1 MGMNFRKMLEIFEA
15 AERDGRNFLLE
26 HEVYEVLRLAGIH
39 TPRYFVLKKGEKP
52 KKSDLSALG
61 SAEVVIKIISP
72 LIVHKSDAG
81 GVRLVKTGTE
91 TVLKACEGM
100 LAVVPAKFRA
110 WAAKLG
116 PKAEIPS
123 VAEIS
128 RSIRGFL
135 VCEKVEYEN
144 IGFGS
149 ELLLGMRN
157 TREFGPVITMSSGGL
172 DVEYMNERL
181 QEGKA
186 ALISSAHLLEDKD
199 VLSGLEPLA
208 FFGKVAGRF
217 RGRPPLLSGRRLAE
231 AYVRFARL
239 GRAFSPLSGEF
250 PFVIEEAEVSPFVVR
265 SRRLVPLDGMCRFS
279 RFKAEP
285 ASRPYGEIARL
296 LRPESIGIIG
306 VSERMNIGHII
317 LNNILKNGF
326 PPQNVFVIKP
336 GLSEIEGCRCV
347 PGVRDLPGPVD
358 MFVLTLAAEQSYDV
372 MKEIVDFGKARSVII
387 IAGGMGEKEGTQG
400 LEESIRALL
409 GRGRA
414 EGRLT
419 PVVNGGNCLGIF
431 SKPGRYDTFF
441 IPDYKL
447 PRPISESPNVVY
459 ISQSGAFMISRMSK
473 QPLIG
478 PRYAVS
484 LGNQLDLTASD
495 YLNYLKDDPDARIF
509 AVYMEGFRPAD
520 GYEFART
527 AGEMTRAGKTVVVY
541 KAGRSPEG
549 RGAASSHTASVAGE
563 YGVCRAVLEQAG
575 VLVARDIF
583 EFENF
588 IKGLAFLSGKNI
600 RGPRVGMVS
609 NAGFECV
616 IMADNLKNGAALSLA
631 EFSSRT
637 AGRIVDVLSPL
648 GIDKLQDVH
657 NPLDVTPVADDEVFC
672 ACAQAVI
679 EDDGVDC
686 AVISPVPLTAAMKTL
701 APSREHA
708 ESILDPGGFALG
720 ISQVVRATEKPVIV
734 NIDAGKLYD
743 PLAEILEQS
752 GIPVFR
758 RADEALRFL
767 RSFMAG
773 RLAAGRMKAAG
784 GPF

>member
-1 MGMNFRKMLEIFEA
+1 MGMNYQKMAAVFEA
-15 AERDGRNFLLE
+15 AERDGRKFLLE
-26 HEVYEVLRLAGIH
+26 HEVYEVLRLAGIP
-39 TPRYFVLKKGEKP
+39 TPRFFILKMGEKP
-52 KKSDLSALG
+52 KRSDLSALG
-61 SAEVVIKIISP
+61 SDEVVIKVISP
-72 LIVHKSDAG
+72 LIVHKSDVG
-81 GVRLVKTGTE
+81 GVRMVKTGTAA
-91 TVLKACEGM
+91 VSKACEDM
-100 LAVVPAKFRA
+100 LAAVPAKFRA

-116 PKAEIPS
+116 LKAEIP
-123 VAEIS
+123 ALAGIR

-149 ELLLGMRN
+149 EILLGMRN

-181 QEGKA
+181 QEGTA

-199 VLSGLEPLA
+199 VLSGLKPLA

-217 RGRPPLLSGRRLAE
+217 RGRPPLVSGRRLAE
-231 AYVRFARL
+231 AYIRFARL
-239 GRAFSPLSGEF
+239 GRAFSPLSDEF
-250 PFVIEEAEVSPFVVR
+250 PFVIEEAEVSPFVAR
-265 SRRLVPLDGMCRFS
+265 SRCLVPLDGMCRFS
-279 RFKAEP
+279 RNKVE
-285 ASRPYGEIARL
+285 SVRRPCGEIGRL
-296 LRPESIGIIG
+296 LQPESIGVVG

-326 PPQNVFVIKP
+326 PRQNVFVIKP

-347 PGVRDLPGPVD
+347 PTVRDLPGAVD

-400 LEESIRALL
+400 LEESIRGLL

-419 PVVNGGNCLGIF
+419 PIVNGGNCLGIS

-441 IPDYKL
+441 IPDHKL
-447 PRPISESPNVVY
+447 PRPKSESSNVVY

-478 PRYAVS
+478 PRYAIS

-527 AGEMTRAGKTVVVY
+527 AGDMTRAGKTVVVY

-588 IKGLAFLSGKNI
+588 IKGLAFLGGKNVG
-600 RGPRVGMVS
+600 GPRVGMVS

-616 IMADNLKNGAALSLA
+616 IMADNLKNGASLSLA

-637 AGRIVDVLSPL
+637 AGRIIEALSPL

-657 NPLDVTPVADDEVFC
+657 NPLDVTPVADDAVFC

-708 ESILDPGGFALG
+708 ESLFDHGSFAPR
-720 ISQVVRATEKPVIV
+720 ISRVVRETGKPVIV
-734 NIDAGKLYD
+734 NIDAGTLYD
-743 PLAEILEQS
+743 PLAESLEQA

-767 RSFMAG
+767 RSFIAG
-773 RLAAGRMKAAG
+773 RRIAGRMEASG
-784 GPF
+784 GRP